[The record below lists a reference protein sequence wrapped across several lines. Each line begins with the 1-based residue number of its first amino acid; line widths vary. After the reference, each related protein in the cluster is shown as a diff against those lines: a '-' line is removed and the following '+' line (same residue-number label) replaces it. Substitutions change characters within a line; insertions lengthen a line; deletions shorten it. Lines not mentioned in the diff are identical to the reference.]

1 MKVLIINPI
10 LYTSE
15 SADIKKVESIRD
27 CMICDLCEAFEELGC
42 DVTLAASSLF
52 KPEKQ
57 ETFPFSIVWFDNR
70 LPQLFKPNCFP
81 LLKGLWAYLKN
92 NLNKFDLVISSE
104 VFSMN
109 TLIAYRI
116 FKQKLIVWHELAK
129 HNAIMHRVPS
139 VVWYNLIARF
149 LMKNARVVAR
159 SVEARSF
166 IRTYMN
172 SVEDD
177 VVEHGVNLDKFKVST
192 NTENQFI
199 VCSQLIPRKQ
209 IEGILV
215 SFSNY
220 LTKYDKDTLLYI
232 VGDGEQFESLK
243 ELASDLNIAGQVIF
257 TGRLSHAELLP
268 LLSSSIALLV
278 NTRKDNNM
286 VSIVES
292 IASGVPV
299 VTSEVP
305 YNSSYI
311 KSDGLGIAKT
321 GWSEDDLHLIVENTD
336 RYRAAC
342 RKYRDSLSTIRKAES
357 FLKLVK

>member
-15 SADIKKVESIRD
+15 SANIKKVESIRD
-27 CMICDLCEAFEELGC
+27 CMICDLCKAFEELGC

-52 KPEKQ
+52 KPEEQ

-81 LLKGLWAYLKN
+81 LLKGLRTYLKN
-92 NLNKFDLVISSE
+92 NLNKYDLVISSE

-109 TLIAYRI
+109 TLIAYQI

-129 HNAIMHRVPS
+129 HNAIMHKVPS

-166 IRTYMN
+166 IRTYMSN
-172 SVEDD
+172 VEDD
-177 VVEHGVNLDKFKVST
+177 IIEHGVNLDKFKVST

-243 ELASDLNIAGQVIF
+243 ELASDLKIAGHVIF

-292 IASGVPV
+292 IACGVPV

-321 GWSEDDLHLIVENTD
+321 GWSEDDLHLIVENID